1 LSDHRALRA
10 YFEAGQYMASLS
22 STLELPVSIFV
33 TFMGAAMWT
42 NRRDHV
48 DGPMPLE
55 ELAARTGKT
64 PSSISSHLRYLGNRY
79 RDDKPG
85 LGLVRTYEHP
95 LNGRMK
101 TFQLTPKGE
110 AVAEHLRYLHGRD

>member
-1 LSDHRALRA
+1 
-10 YFEAGQYMASLS
+10 MASLS

-110 AVAEHLRYLHGRD
+110 AVAEHLRYLHDRD